1 MVATFSTAAGGVASD
16 LEDRAEQGQLEE
28 ARPLAAR
35 LEAMA
40 EELLQLAG
48 GLSLE
53 TLLDQGGGAAEP
65 GRPAGP

>member
-1 MVATFSTAAGGVASD
+1 LD
-16 LEDRAEQGQLEE
+16 E
-28 ARPLAAR
+28 AQPLAAR

-48 GLSLE
+48 GLSLD
-53 TLLDQGGGAAEP
+53 TLLDQGGGAADP